1 MANEFQVHI
10 LNDAGIQKAKMLGA
24 AFDLIVANLDV
35 IGIGTGRERSLV
47 ITKLQEA
54 SFFAKRGMA
63 MDPSNQ
69 KTE

>member
-35 IGIGTGRERSLV
+35 IGIGTEAEVVRFEQERRAV
-47 ITKLQEA
+47 A
-54 SFFAKRGMA
+54 S
-63 MDPSNQ
+63 
-69 KTE
+69 